1 MNPFSSAHK
10 GTEPK
15 AHKSYEPERD

>member
-1 MNPFSSAHK
+1 MHPLSTAHA

-15 AHKSYEPERD
+15 AHKSYEPEHD